1 MASKKKFLTDP
12 EIQELASLSSE
23 QVEEK
28 LSSMDPRAARDLV
41 KNLISS
47 YRLAARVANV
57 AWKFWDVWQGKG
69 SDLAAAEM
77 ELQQAL
83 HGYAPNIIPHRAGEL
98 ESLVDELT
106 FLLEQV
112 GEVDLPE
119 LIELRRDDYCRALKK
134 NAELPPRT
142 PA

>member
-23 QVEEK
+23 QIEER
-28 LSSMDPRAARDLV
+28 LSSMDPRAARALI

-47 YRLAARVANV
+47 YRLAARVANT

-69 SDLAAAEM
+69 SDLATAEL

-83 HGYAPNIIPHRAGEL
+83 HGYAPNIIPQRAGEL

-106 FLLEQV
+106 FLLEQ
-112 GEVDLPE
+112 GSDDLME
-119 LIELRRDDYCRALKK
+119 LIEMRRDDYVRALKK
-134 NAELPPRT
+134 SEELPPRT